1 MFHLREKALVLKYPY
16 LRQSFQ
22 RQLNVSDILKKT
34 LPHTLILIFL
44 VMSITFLLGL
54 VLGTLCNI
62 LKDISLDRMLLI
74 IISVE
79 MSLFSFFSV
88 IVVAWLLAFVWQK
101 YIELNMTGSLYEV
114 DEMGNGTRLALKNI
128 ILPVLT
134 IGIRLLAVI
143 TQNHDKFFARVFQ

>member
-1 MFHLREKALVLKYPY
+1 
-16 LRQSFQ
+16 
-22 RQLNVSDILKKT
+22 
-34 LPHTLILIFL
+34 
-44 VMSITFLLGL
+44 MSITFLLGL